1 MDSSIVALKKEKRLL
16 LENYLNENIPR
27 YETIFMENEDA
38 IYALD
43 LDGHFLQVN
52 PACEKILGIQVDSLA
67 EMTFQQLVPVDD
79 LHRVFQNFHDAFEGK
94 VQNNDYKI
102 TKKNGKQI
110 YLNVTSLPITVN
122 DEVVGI
128 FGIAKDI
135 TALKEKNAK
144 NRKEQEIHKLLTENS
159 LDIIVK
165 TDLDG
170 HFLYLSPSCEQIL
183 GYKPEELITQSKF
196 SYVHYHDKKRAI
208 KNRSDIISKGENGKT
223 TFRMRKK
230 NGTYIWVESLFKPIR
245 DPESKEVIEVISVI
259 RDITERKMS
268 EDEAKKREETYRNL
282 VENSPDAAIL
292 AAGNEILFINDTGV
306 HLLGACTKEI
316 ILKKSLMDIIHPDF
330 HAIAS
335 NRMNMGED
343 GDDFIEYKLIRLDG
357 SEVDVEMKGI
367 TTIYQNNPVKHII
380 IRDIS
385 ERKKTQELLLNSE
398 KLSVAG
404 QLAAGIA
411 HEVRNPL
418 TAIKGFL
425 QLMQSELNTH
435 TSYFDII
442 ESEMNRIELILTE
455 LLVLSK
461 PQDLKFEMKELA
473 VIIEHVKALIDTNAI
488 MKNIVINTYYDC
500 ENLMIRCDENQLKQV
515 IINLLKNSIEAM
527 PHGGKI
533 TIEVKSHGKDKVKLL
548 FKDTGSGIPK
558 ELLKKIGQP
567 FFTTKE
573 NGTGLGLMVSKQ
585 IIENHH
591 GTLHIWSDS
600 KGTII
605 EIILPIK

>member
-16 LENYLNENIPR
+16 LENFLSDNLPR
-27 YETIFMENEDA
+27 YETTFMENEDA
-38 IYALD
+38 IFALD
-43 LDGHFLQVN
+43 LDGYFIQIN
-52 PACEKILGIQVDSLA
+52 PACEKILGIQLDQLG
-67 EMTFQQLVPVDD
+67 EMTFQKLVPVDD
-79 LHRVFQNFHDAFEGK
+79 LHRVFQNLHDAFEGK
-94 VQNNDYKI
+94 VQNNDYRI
-102 TKKNGKQI
+102 TKQDGQQV
-110 YLNVTSLPITVN
+110 YLNVTSMPINVN

-128 FGIAKDI
+128 FGVAKDI
-135 TALKEKNAK
+135 TALKERNAK
-144 NRKEQEIHKLLTENS
+144 NRKEQEIYKLLTENS
-159 LDIIVK
+159 LDIILK

-170 HFLYLSPSCEQIL
+170 QFLYLSPSCEQIL
-183 GYKPEELITQSKF
+183 GYKPEELITHNKF
-196 SYVHYHDKKRAI
+196 SYVHHHDKKRVI
-208 KNRSDIISKGENGKT
+208 KNRNEVIGKGENGQT

-230 NGTYIWVESLFKPIR
+230 NGSYIWVESLFKPVR
-245 DPESKEVIEVISVI
+245 DPDSDEIIEVISVI
-259 RDITERKMS
+259 RDITDRKIS

-292 AAGNEILFINDTGV
+292 AAGNDILFINDTGV
-306 HLLGACTKEI
+306 QLLGAYTKEA

-330 HAIAS
+330 HDIAYK
-335 NRMNMGED
+335 RMNMGED
-343 GDDFIEYKLIRLDG
+343 GKEFIEYKLIRLDG

-380 IRDIS
+380 IRNIT

-418 TAIKGFL
+418 TSIKGFL

-488 MKNIVINTYYDC
+488 MKNIVINTYYEC
-500 ENLMIRCDENQLKQV
+500 ENMVIRCDENQLKQV
-515 IINLLKNSIEAM
+515 FINLLKNSIEAM
-527 PHGGKI
+527 PDGGKI
-533 TIEVKSHGKDKVKLL
+533 TIEVKNHGKDKVKIL

-573 NGTGLGLMVSKQ
+573 NGTGLGIMVSKQ

-591 GTLHIWSDS
+591 GTIHIWSDS

-605 EIILPIK
+605 EIILPLK

>member
-1 MDSSIVALKKEKRLL
+1 MDSSIVALKREKRIL
-16 LENYLNENIPR
+16 LENYLNENLPR
-27 YETIFMENEDA
+27 YETTFMENEDA
-38 IYALD
+38 VYALD
-43 LDGHFLQVN
+43 LDGHFLQIN
-52 PACEKILGIQVDSLA
+52 PACEKILGIQVDQIG
-67 EMTFQQLVPVDD
+67 EITFQKLVPVDD
-79 LHRVFQNFHDAFEGK
+79 LHRVFQNFHEAFEGK
-94 VQNNDYKI
+94 VQNHDYKI
-102 TKKNGKQI
+102 AKGGHQV
-110 YLNVTSLPITVN
+110 YLNVTTLPIVVN

-128 FGIAKDI
+128 YGIAKDI
-135 TALKEKNAK
+135 TALKERNAK

-170 HFLYLSPSCEQIL
+170 HFLYISPSCEQIL
-183 GYKPEELITQSKF
+183 GYKPEELITQNKF

-208 KNRSDIISKGENGKT
+208 KNLNDVISKGENGRA
-223 TFRMRKK
+223 TFRMKK
-230 NGTYIWVESLFKPIR
+230 KDGIYIWVETLFKPVR
-245 DPESKEVIEVISVI
+245 DPDSDDIIEVISVI
-259 RDITERKMS
+259 RDITERKIS
-268 EDEAKKREETYRNL
+268 EDEVRKREETYRNL
-282 VENSPDAAIL
+282 VENSPDAVIL
-292 AAGNEILFINDTGV
+292 ASGNEIMFINDTGV
-306 HLLGACTKEI
+306 HLLGACTKEA
-316 ILKKSLMDIIHPDF
+316 ILQKSLMDIIHPDF
-330 HAIAS
+330 HDIAS
-335 NRMNMGED
+335 KRINMGKDSQE
-343 GDDFIEYKLIRLDG
+343 FVEYKLIRLDG

-367 TTIYQNNPVKHII
+367 TTIYQNHPVKHII
-380 IRDIS
+380 IRDIT

-435 TSYFDII
+435 TTYFDII

-461 PQDLKFEMKELA
+461 PQDLKFEMKDIA

-488 MKNIVINTYYDC
+488 MKNIVINTYYEC

-515 IINLLKNSIEAM
+515 FINLLKNSIEAM
-527 PHGGKI
+527 PDGGKI
-533 TIEVKSHGKDKVKLL
+533 TIEVINHGKDKVKIL

-573 NGTGLGLMVSKQ
+573 NGTGLGIMVSKQ

-591 GTLHIWSDS
+591 GTMHIWSDPH
-600 KGTII
+600 GTII
-605 EIILPIK
+605 EIILPVK